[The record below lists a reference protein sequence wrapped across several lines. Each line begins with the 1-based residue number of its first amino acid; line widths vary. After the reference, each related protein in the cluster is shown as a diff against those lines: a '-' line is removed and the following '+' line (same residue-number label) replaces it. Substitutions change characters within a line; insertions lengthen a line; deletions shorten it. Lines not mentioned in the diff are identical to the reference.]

1 MVPRKVLITGG
12 TGFVGA
18 NLARRLLYDSAEVH
32 LLVRPESRD
41 WRLQNVRNDLHW
53 HAAALH
59 DSDAVSRI
67 LCAIRPDAV
76 YHLAVHGAYSTQR
89 DLATMTQT
97 NLLGTQA
104 LLDAARA
111 VGVGLFVNTG
121 SSSEYGFQDHP
132 PAEVDPLHPNS
143 HYAITKLAATHL
155 CRLAARDA
163 PFPIPTL
170 RLYSVYGAYE
180 EPMRLMPTLINHA
193 RRGTLPP
200 LVNPEIERDF
210 VHIDDVVDAYLAV
223 TRKAES
229 LKEPGRVFNVCSG
242 RGVKL
247 RELVECARR
256 LFGIVEEPAWGSMP
270 DRAWDATTWVGN
282 PDRIQTELGWQA
294 TRSLEEGLAGMFH
307 DRIGTAEQEETFHP
321 D

>member
-1 MVPRKVLITGG
+1 MVPQTVLITGG

-18 NLARRLLYDSAEVH
+18 NLARRFLHEGAAVH

-41 WRLQNVRNDLHW
+41 WRLLDVRDALHW
-53 HAAALH
+53 HAAPLH
-59 DSDAVSRI
+59 DPDAVRQI
-67 LCAIRPDAV
+67 LRTIRPDAV

-104 LLDAARA
+104 LLDASRA
-111 VGVGLFVNTG
+111 ADVELFVNTG

-132 PAEVDPLHPNS
+132 PAEDEPPAPNS

-155 CRLAARDA
+155 CQLAAHDA

-180 EPMRLMPTLINHA
+180 EPSRLMPTLIAHA
-193 RRGTLPP
+193 RRSTLPP

-210 VHIDDVVDAYLAV
+210 VHVEDVVDAYLAV
-223 TRKAES
+223 TREADR

-247 RELVECARR
+247 RELVACVRR
-256 LFGIVEEPAWGSMP
+256 LFGIAEEPGWGSMP

-282 PDRIQTELGWQA
+282 PERIQAELGWQA
-294 TRSLEEGLAGMFH
+294 RRTLEEGLRIMFH
-307 DRIGTAEQEETFHP
+307 DQVGTPPPPIIAG
-321 D
+321 